1 MTSPFRPLLVAVV
14 VSAIGCSQLAIA
26 GDVPPNS
33 HPDETSQIEP
43 FEPRLSVSALEAQM
57 LGDAA
62 DGHWDE
68 HTLFA
73 AALIASGVAN
83 EAELRG
89 TCELFAVIAAEL
101 KTNPGAAA
109 SAEQRAEETLAF
121 LHNRILSGGYDLY
134 ATQLPRVLATGRYNC
149 VSATVLFNSLA
160 AAVGLEV
167 SALRLP
173 NHTCTELLEGERRI
187 RIEPTCADW
196 FAARD
201 RPRGIAD
208 SIDELH
214 FAASPPA
221 QGKPH
226 ETISD
231 VALVAMVYYNRGVE
245 ALKGRD
251 FEQAILLNQLALT
264 LDSQNSSARGNL
276 LAAINKQA
284 LKLTARRRF
293 AAALSLVDEG
303 LAIDPQHGTLQ
314 QNRAY
319 IDRLRTTSGA
329 P

>member
-1 MTSPFRPLLVAVV
+1 MTSPLGPLLVAVV
-14 VSAIGCSQLAIA
+14 VSAIGCVQLAIA
-26 GDVPPNS
+26 GDVPANS
-33 HPDETSQIEP
+33 HPDEISPIAP
-43 FEPRLSVSALEAQM
+43 FEPRLSVSALEARL
-57 LGDAA
+57 LGDGA

-101 KTNPGAAA
+101 KSSPGNAA
-109 SAEQRAEETLAF
+109 SAEQRAEKTLAF
-121 LHNRILSGGYDLY
+121 LHSRILSAGYDLY
-134 ATQLPRVLATGRYNC
+134 ATPLPRVLATGRYNC

-160 AAVGLEV
+160 DSIGLEV

-187 RIEPTCADW
+187 RIEATCADW

-201 RPRGIAD
+201 GRRAIAD
-208 SIDELH
+208 SIDEMP
-214 FAASPPA
+214 FAASPRG
-221 QGKPH
+221 QSEPH
-226 ETISD
+226 EAISD
-231 VALVAMVYYNRGVE
+231 VALVGMVYYNRGVE
-245 ALKGRD
+245 ALKSMD
-251 FEQAILLNQLALT
+251 FEQAMLLNRLALT
-264 LDSQNSSARGNL
+264 LDAHNSSARGNL

-284 LKLTARRRF
+284 LKLTTRRQF
-293 AAALSLVDEG
+293 AGALALIDEG
-303 LAIDPQHGTLQ
+303 LAIDPEHGPLQ

-319 IDRLRTTSGA
+319 IVRLRTTSGA